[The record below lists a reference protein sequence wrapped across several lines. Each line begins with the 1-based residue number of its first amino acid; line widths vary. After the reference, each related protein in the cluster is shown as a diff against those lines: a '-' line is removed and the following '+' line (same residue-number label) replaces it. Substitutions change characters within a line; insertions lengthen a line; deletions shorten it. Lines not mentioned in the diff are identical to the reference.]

1 MLSRARTAYR
11 GRSLAGWR
19 APRLGRQIAW
29 VIAPFGTTQVMRL
42 ATNVVLTRLLA
53 PEVFGVMLLIH
64 SLRTGTELLSDIGI
78 GQSVVR
84 SPHGEDRRFLD
95 VAWTLQ
101 ALRGAL
107 LSAVALIA
115 ALPVAQIYGKPE
127 LASYIAGISPIFLLT
142 GLQSPGLFL
151 AQRRVALGRRAA
163 YDIVNTAANS
173 LFAIALA
180 LVIPSVWALI
190 IGLVLGTL
198 CSTVLTY
205 TVFDSPRPRLA
216 WDDRH
221 AREIIAFG
229 KWIFLSTAI
238 YFSAISFDRF
248 YFAGV
253 LPLALA
259 GIYGVARTFSDML
272 GALAQRA
279 GAFLVFPRVAAMQDR
294 LDEAVHRVRAMRRRV
309 LLLVAIVTGFAVAGS
324 DAFILLAYDAR
335 YHAAAFMIPI
345 LMVSV
350 WFGILSSF
358 ADSMLMGC
366 GRPAPGALANGA
378 KFVTQLIALPLAIA
392 SGNLL
397 AALLALVLGEIVRW
411 LALVPASLRQGF
423 AKPLDDFALTAAMA
437 IAALGTKV
445 ALGALG
451 LVPTIGQWWQMH
463 GLLHG

>member
-272 GALAQRA
+272 GALA
-279 GAFLVFPRVAAMQDR
+279 
-294 LDEAVHRVRAMRRRV
+294 
-309 LLLVAIVTGFAVAGS
+309 
-324 DAFILLAYDAR
+324 
-335 YHAAAFMIPI
+335 
-345 LMVSV
+345 
-350 WFGILSSF
+350 
-358 ADSMLMGC
+358 
-366 GRPAPGALANGA
+366 NGA